1 MCVSY
6 LTYYIL
12 MIQLHVNLN
21 KQRKCHM
28 SWRETHLVL
37 HVSHSETHWHQS
49 ISFIITRALPP
60 KDTFDRQGKWSK
72 LDFPIFSYASLVYV
86 VSHALWCP
94 QCEINQQNIHL
105 RPPAVKMANQLRDT
119 NGNRP
124 LLIKSFP
131 RVMKFP
137 SSGISVSF
145 RFPGGTPKLYKFQP
159 HTKLFLYQH

>member
-1 MCVSY
+1 MSRVLRGNSLTTWRVSFRNSLASIDFIYHHACV
-6 LTYYIL
+6 
-12 MIQLHVNLN
+12 
-21 KQRKCHM
+21 
-28 SWRETHLVL
+28 
-37 HVSHSETHWHQS
+37 
-49 ISFIITRALPP
+49 AP
-60 KDTFDRQGKWSK
+60 KDTFGRRGKWSK
-72 LDFPIFSYASLVYV
+72 LDFPIFSYASLVHV

-137 SSGISVSF
+137 SSGISMSF
-145 RFPGGTPKLYKFQP
+145 RFPGETPKLYKFPQ
-159 HTKLFLYQH
+159 HTELFLYQHWLGSPLPST